1 MLAATALG
9 LAVVAGT
16 HDPTHVLEGLTCGDL
31 AALDDARVYV
41 CQLQI
46 TDDATRQ
53 AAASLLDAA
62 AEQLQTPPARAAQ
75 GHRPPRPHHI
85 GKIGGTAEAV
95 SA

>member
-9 LAVVAGT
+9 LAVAGT
-16 HDPTHVLEGLTCGDL
+16 HAPIHVLEGLTCGDL
-31 AALDDARVYV
+31 VALDDARVYV

-53 AAASLLDAA
+53 AAARLLDAT
-62 AEQLQTPPARAAQ
+62 AEQLRTPPARAAQ
-75 GHRPPRPHHI
+75 CHRPSRPHHL
-85 GKIGGTAEAV
+85 GRSGGTNEAV